1 MRRGH
6 HRWLASWSLLLLVAA
21 GALWHAGPVRASQRQ
36 QRVLVIYTVR
46 RDAQLA
52 FIGERQLQRALQTG
66 LPGGVD
72 YYSEFID
79 QARFPDP
86 QYREAFRTFLRSK
99 YEGHSFDLVIAMT
112 DLALQFIGS
121 NRSELF
127 PGVPIV
133 FFARSQATRPVPN
146 STGIFVS
153 VNYTGTVALAT
164 QLQPDLEHVFF
175 VAGAEDRDREYERL
189 ARAQF
194 RSYEGRLSFTYFIGL
209 PTSDLEARLSTLP
222 PHSIVYYIAVNRDG
236 AGQNFHP
243 LEYLDRISARANAPV
258 YSWVDSA
265 IGHGIV
271 GGKLRI
277 QQAEVEALGQ
287 LALRVLRGE
296 APDSIPPA
304 VLDSSVI
311 QVDWRQLQR
320 WRIDGARVP
329 SGAVVMFREPSVWDR
344 YRIYILGALAIVL
357 AQSALI
363 GGLLVQRARRRQAEE
378 QVRGSQAELRTSYE
392 RIRYLGAR
400 LLDAQETE
408 RARIAR
414 ELHDDISQQL
424 AVLEIDVELLTNT
437 AKAHDGH
444 LGGDVLNRIHSI
456 AKSVRDL
463 SHRLHPA
470 RLRLVGLVGA
480 LQGLRQEMSQP
491 GTEII
496 LTHENIPPALP
507 KETTLCLFR
516 VAQEGLQNALKY
528 SGSGRV
534 TIDLRAAGGALVLTI
549 VDDGAGFDVDTQ
561 WGHGLGLI
569 SMRERLDAVGGTF
582 EIHSA
587 PGTGTRLEAV
597 VPLREEKKLVAV

>member
-1 MRRGH
+1 MRRLIQLL
-6 HRWLASWSLLLLVAA
+6 LAGFVLLLVGAGDVIAQAERAHAA
-21 GALWHAGPVRASQRQ
+21 QRQ
-36 QRVLVIYTVR
+36 QRVLVLYTLR

-52 FIGERQLQRALQTG
+52 FIGERQLQRTLQTG
-66 LPGGVD
+66 VIGGVD
-72 YYSEFID
+72 YYSEFMD

-86 QYREAFRTFLRSK
+86 QYREAFRTFLRIK

-133 FFARSQATRPVPN
+133 FFARLQSTQRVPN
-146 STGIFVS
+146 STGLYMS
-153 VNYTGTVALAT
+153 VDYAGTVALAAR
-164 QLQPDLEHVFF
+164 LQPDLEHVFF
-175 VAGAEDRDREYERL
+175 VAGAEDRDREYERI

-194 RSYEGRLSFTYFIGL
+194 RSYEPRLSFTYFTGL
-209 PTSDLEARLSTLP
+209 PTRELEARLSKLP
-222 PHSIVYYIAVNRDG
+222 PHSMVYYVVVNRDG
-236 AGQNFHP
+236 TGENFHP

-258 YSWVDSA
+258 YSWVNSA

-271 GGKLRI
+271 GGKLRV
-277 QQAEVEALGQ
+277 QDAEIAALGQ

-296 APDSIPPA
+296 APDGIPPA
-304 VLDSSVI
+304 ALDSSVI
-311 QVDWRQLQR
+311 QIDWRQLRR
-320 WRIDGARVP
+320 WGIDGARVP
-329 SGAVVMFREPSVWDR
+329 TGAVIMFREPSVWDR
-344 YRIYILGALAIVL
+344 YRIYILGAFAIVL

-363 GGLLVQRARRRQAEE
+363 AGLLVQRARRRQAED
-378 QVRGSQAELRTSYE
+378 QVRGSQAELQTSYE
-392 RIRYLGAR
+392 RIRDLGAR
-400 LLDAQETE
+400 LLNAQEME

-437 AKAHDGH
+437 AKSDDGH
-444 LGGDVLNRIHSI
+444 LAGDVLTRIHSI

-470 RLRLVGLVGA
+470 RLRLVGLLGA
-480 LQGLRQEMSQP
+480 LQGLREEMSQP
-491 GTEII
+491 GIDII
-496 LTHENIPPALP
+496 LTHENVPPTLS

-516 VAQEGLQNALKY
+516 VVQEGLQNALKY
-528 SGSGRV
+528 SGSRRV
-534 TIDLRAAGGALVLTI
+534 IIDLRAAGDALVLTI
-549 VDDGAGFDVDTQ
+549 LDDGAGFDVDTE
-561 WGHGLGLI
+561 WGHGLGLM

-597 VPLREEKKLVAV
+597 VPLREAKKLVAV